1 MFRESLQRSTLNALH
16 VLSLTLTNGAGARVG
31 ARVFFIGSTGEGF
44 LFGQRFK
51 DAQSERKRVRNYY
64 KSRQECLEGI
74 FDVIEAAEVTRG
86 WAVKESDPHAKE
98 VLELQATSA
107 NSKAFEELKSVI
119 LTIEH
124 IIELS
129 ETNAVTKISHAEAIK
144 EFAFEQYNEAEAKLK
159 KMNEGA
165 G

>member
-1 MFRESLQRSTLNALH
+1 MELAHELAHESSLSEALERAFYL
-16 VLSLTLTNGAGARVG
+16 V
-31 ARVFFIGSTGEGF
+31 
-44 LFGQRFK
+44 K
-51 DAQSERKRVRNYY
+51 DAQSERKRGRNYY

-86 WAVKESDPHAKE
+86 WAVKECDPHAKE

>member
-1 MFRESLQRSTLNALH
+1 MALAHEINLSEALNKAFDL
-16 VLSLTLTNGAGARVG
+16 V
-31 ARVFFIGSTGEGF
+31 E
-44 LFGQRFK
+44 
-51 DAQSERKRVRNYY
+51 DAQTERERGRNYS